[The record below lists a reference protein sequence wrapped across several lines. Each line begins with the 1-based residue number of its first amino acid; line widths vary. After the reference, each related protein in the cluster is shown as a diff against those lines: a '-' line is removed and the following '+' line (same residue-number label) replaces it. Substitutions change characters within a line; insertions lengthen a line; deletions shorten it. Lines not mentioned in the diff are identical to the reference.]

1 MITLFFFLQIF
12 RVQNPMFY
20 LQYAA
25 KRKELQ
31 NKNGR
36 NPERWLWHGTAA
48 DTVDKI
54 IHHGFN
60 RSYCGKNGMLSILV
74 KITVSLQ

>member
-1 MITLFFFLQIF
+1 
-12 RVQNPMFY
+12 MFY

-60 RSYCGKNGMLSILV
+60 RSYCGKNGMLSVLV
-74 KITVSLQ
+74 KRVIIKKIPLITIKKIY